1 MTTKRRTVRI
11 ATVRATGR
19 RYVVAHI
26 DFTNDDGVAVCYGD
40 VVSGR
45 GGRWR
50 HGETFRFSTDDVA
63 VATVPRTDAL
73 FHELFEQSVAVRE
86 ADGSIVRRTR
96 GGNAI
101 DDGTPQQRAVQILL
115 GVRNPWPETIRRFA
129 ESRGMRGVPERLTA
143 DDVAE
148 RLFALAAEA
157 DRKGLAD
164 QAGVILEW
172 AAGNFSK

>member
-1 MTTKRRTVRI
+1 MTKRRTVRI

-26 DFTNDDGVAVCYGD
+26 DFSTDDAGVAVCYGD

-45 GGRWR
+45 GGHWK
-50 HGETFRFSTDDVA
+50 HGGTLRFPVADVA
-63 VATVPRTDAL
+63 VATVPRTDGL
-73 FHELFEQSVAVRE
+73 FCELFEQSVAARE
-86 ADGSIVRRTR
+86 ANGSIVRRTR

-101 DDGTPQQRAVQILL
+101 DDGTPQQRAVQVLMS
-115 GVRNPWPETIRRFA
+115 VRNPWPRTIRRFA
-129 ESRGMRGVPERLTA
+129 ESRGMCLAEEFT
-143 DDVAE
+143 DDEAAE
-148 RLFALAAEA
+148 RLFELAAEA

-172 AAGNFSK
+172 ATGNLKAK